1 MVTFMVKN
9 FRQQLSRAVAFGLA
23 FSVLADQTSRAD
35 DASNNTPA
43 VTQTTAGT
51 RDAGLEE
58 KIASRL
64 EEQSRFSL
72 SLRQEPLSD
81 MMALIET
88 ATAVRFRCG
97 TLPDALISVNAQD
110 APLLATIEPLFQ
122 DMGFA
127 MRRDGMNLFIF
138 SNRMPGALENNPT
151 QPVSWDLWKGTGA
164 PPTGWA
170 NARTTLPPKLT
181 GRVTAESLIKG
192 SPLALGWNAPQA
204 DNLKNSNWQNVGIQ
218 LDTAHHPGIAVAA
231 PQKQPNKELKE
242 APVWMRWPLA
252 LREVPPGA
260 QLLLETPANVT
271 LFVNGAPL
279 LSGRKGS
286 MLVDLGRVLQ
296 RGANCLALHWPR
308 VPADLKGAPL
318 LRYEWFVAGK
328 MNVPAAASLA
338 PPLFGTPKVSQPLLN
353 RPDNGKR
360 PGDAGATIAEVK
372 RH

>member
-1 MVTFMVKN
+1 MAKN
-9 FRQQLSRAVAFGLA
+9 LRQKLWIAVALG
-23 FSVLADQTSRAD
+23 STTVMVADKAARAD
-35 DASNNTPA
+35 ETANNPGA
-43 VTQTTAGT
+43 AATQTVAGA
-51 RDAGLEE
+51 RDARLEE

-64 EEQSRFSL
+64 EEQSRFTL

-122 DMGFA
+122 DMGFT
-127 MRRDGMNLFIF
+127 MRRDGMNLFVF
-138 SNRMPGALENNPT
+138 SNRAPGAMDNHPA
-151 QPVSWDLWKGTGA
+151 QPVSWTLWKGKAA
-164 PPTGWA
+164 PPVGWA
-170 NARTTLPPKLT
+170 NARTATAQKLT

-192 SPLALGWNAPQA
+192 SPLSLAWNAPQS
-204 DNLKNSNWQNVGIQ
+204 DTLKNANWQNVSVQ
-218 LDTAHHPGIAVAA
+218 LDTAKHPGIAVVA
-231 PQKQPNKELKE
+231 PQAGKES
-242 APVWMRWPLA
+242 PVWMRWPLN

-260 QLLLETPANVT
+260 QLLLETPADVT

-279 LSGRKGS
+279 LSGRRGP

-308 VPADLKGAPL
+308 VPQDLKGAPL

-328 MNVPAAASLA
+328 MNAPSQASLA
-338 PPLFGTPKVSQPLLN
+338 PPLYGTPKVSQPLLN
-353 RPDNGKR
+353 RPDNGQR
-360 PGDAGATIAEVK
+360 PGDAGSTIAEVK
-372 RH
+372 RR

>member
-1 MVTFMVKN
+1 MAKN
-9 FRQQLSRAVAFGLA
+9 FRQKLWLAVAFGAA
-23 FSVLADQTSRAD
+23 FSVVHKIAVAD
-35 DASNNTPA
+35 DTPGA
-43 VTQTTAGT
+43 QPVAGV
-51 RDAGLEE
+51 RDARLEE
-58 KIASRL
+58 KIAARL
-64 EEQSRFSL
+64 EEQSRFTL

-127 MRRDGMNLFIF
+127 MRRDGLNVFVF
-138 SNRMPGALENNPT
+138 SNRAPGAMENNPS
-151 QPVSWDLWKGTGA
+151 QPVSWNIWKGKGA
-164 PPTGWA
+164 PPVGWV
-170 NARTTLPPKLT
+170 NARVSQTSKLT

-204 DNLKNSNWQNVGIQ
+204 DNLKSANWQNASVQ
-218 LDTAHHPGIAVAA
+218 LDTAKHPGIAVVA
-231 PQKQPNKELKE
+231 PKNEKE
-242 APVWMRWPLA
+242 APVWMRWPLH

-260 QLLLETPANVT
+260 QLLLETPADVT

-279 LSGRKGS
+279 LSQRRGT

-296 RGANCLALHWPR
+296 RGDNCLALHWRR
-308 VPADLKGAPL
+308 VTTDLQGAPL

-328 MNVPAAASLA
+328 MNAPNQASLA
-338 PPLFGTPKVSQPLLN
+338 PPLFGAPKVSQPLLD
-353 RPDNGKR
+353 RPDGGKR
-360 PGDAGATIAEVK
+360 PGDAGSTLAEIK
-372 RH
+372 SR

>member
-1 MVTFMVKN
+1 MVKN

-35 DASNNTPA
+35 DASNNTLP

-97 TLPDALISVNAQD
+97 TLPDALISVHAQD

-138 SNRMPGALENNPT
+138 SNRTPGALENNPT
-151 QPVSWDLWKGTGA
+151 QPVSWDLWKGAGA
-164 PPTGWA
+164 PPAGWA

-204 DNLKNSNWQNVGIQ
+204 DNLKNANWQNAGIQ
-218 LDTAHHPGIAVAA
+218 LDTAHHPGIAIAA
-231 PQKQPNKELKE
+231 PQKELKE

-260 QLLLETPANVT
+260 QLLLETPADVT

-279 LSGRKGS
+279 LANRHGT

-308 VPADLKGAPL
+308 VPQDLKGAPL

-328 MNVPAAASLA
+328 MNVPATASLA

-372 RH
+372 RP